1 MIRDLDQKMYDL
13 DGKEFTDKATLKTLC
28 FGALSTFI
36 QRDEDMKVAD
46 RMVQHSLLNR
56 INKGGEVDLTSDE
69 IVMIKDRAAKLY
81 PIIALGALVKAL
93 EKDSD
98 SPK

>member
-13 DGKEFTDKATLKTLC
+13 DGKEFTDKATLKIVC
-28 FGALSTFI
+28 FGALSTMI
-36 QRDEDMKVAD
+36 QGDETMTVAN
-46 RMVQHSLLNR
+46 RMVQYSLLQK
-56 INKGGEVDLTSDE
+56 INKGGEADLTSDE

-81 PIIALGALVKAL
+81 PVIALGALVKAL